1 MDYLSTALSLVVMLV
16 ALYYFTTRNHNL
28 FKKHRIMH
36 VPLTPLFGNMES
48 FVGRQIMPD
57 LLAKIYLDSK
67 YIGFYEFL
75 TPAIVLRDLDLI
87 KAVTMKNVEQ
97 FPDYRPLVK
106 REVDLVIAGIL
117 FMTNGDQSPSFTSK
131 IKTMFKLMSDSSSIC

>member
-1 MDYLSTALSLVVMLV
+1 MQLVCLINCQSEHRHFIITLLQSLAAVLRGYATMDYLSTALSLVVMLV

-75 TPAIVLRDLDLI
+75 TPAIGCCAI
-87 KAVTMKNVEQ
+87 W
-97 FPDYRPLVK
+97 
-106 REVDLVIAGIL
+106 I
-117 FMTNGDQSPSFTSK
+117 
-131 IKTMFKLMSDSSSIC
+131 